1 MHILSIQKR
10 IQLSSSFP
18 PFPPNPL
25 KHIENASGI
34 QYSVSQL
41 LLKQWH
47 FYNTFFMKVV
57 KTITVF
63 AVIDRFL
70 LAFIGRRQGER
81 EREADRERRGGEVE
95 RGREKVEQ

>member
-1 MHILSIQKR
+1 MSIQKR
-10 IQLSSSFP
+10 IQLSSSSP

-25 KHIENASGI
+25 KHIENVSGV

-41 LLKQWH
+41 LLKRWH

-81 EREADRERRGGEVE
+81 EREKQIEREGGE
-95 RGREKVEQ
+95 K